1 MYTYWCR
8 AGCCAKYLKLGRQQR
23 APIEPGRQ
31 AKAME
36 PATSA
41 LFTLTLFTFVF
52 VVVLTP
58 SPYYYRP
65 RYEYYYYECPP
76 PRRAYP
82 VY

>member
-1 MYTYWCR
+1 MADDADAPAAR
-8 AGCCAKYLKLGRQQR
+8 ASR
-23 APIEPGRQ
+23 EHRQ
-31 AKAME
+31 AKGME

-82 VY
+82 AY

>member
-1 MYTYWCR
+1 MRFSAT
-8 AGCCAKYLKLGRQQR
+8 RQQR
-23 APIEPGRQ
+23 ASSSQ
-31 AKAME
+31 AGKGME

-65 RYEYYYYECPP
+65 RYDYYYYECPP

-82 VY
+82 AY

>member
-1 MYTYWCR
+1 VP
-8 AGCCAKYLKLGRQQR
+8 AVKLPGFQVFAFFLTRQHR
-23 APIEPGRQ
+23 APLASQ
-31 AKAME
+31 AAKGME

-82 VY
+82 AY